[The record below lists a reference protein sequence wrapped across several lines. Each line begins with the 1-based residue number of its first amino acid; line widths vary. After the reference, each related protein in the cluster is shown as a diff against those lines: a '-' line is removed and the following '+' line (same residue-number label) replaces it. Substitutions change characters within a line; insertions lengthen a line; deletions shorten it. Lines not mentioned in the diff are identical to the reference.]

1 MIRKCRVC
9 ENDISEFMSL
19 GDMPIANAFVDKKN
33 EPNQY
38 YYALNIG
45 FCEKCFTLQILEIPK
60 PEQMF
65 NENYAYLSSTSN
77 VMIKHFNDLADQIIA
92 KKPLTKNSFIVE
104 VGSNDGIFLKNF
116 ASKGLRHLG
125 VDASKNVCELAEKK
139 GVKVYNNF
147 FNLETSN
154 KIKETFG
161 LADVIV
167 STNTMHHIEDINSVI
182 EGMANL
188 IKEDGIIITEDPS
201 MLEMLKKNAYD
212 QIYAE
217 HMYIWSLSSMKNLLN
232 KYNLEVYD
240 INNNEFH
247 GGCSRYFISKKN
259 KKKINESVKI
269 HQKNEDDFGL
279 KKIET
284 FFKFKDNV
292 LRSKEKLIKLLKSLK
307 SQNKVIVGY
316 GAPAKSTTILNFCE
330 IDSSLIDKI
339 FDNSKTKID
348 KKTPGKSLINI
359 VNSSK
364 FKNFNSDY
372 CVMFAWNH
380 KKEILQKEKQ
390 YTIKGG
396 KWIIPVDEIEII

>member
-19 GDMPIANAFVDKKN
+19 GNMPIANAFVDKKN

-217 HMYIWSLSSMKNLLN
+217 HMYIWSLSSMSYLFK
-232 KYNLEVYD
+232 KYGMEIYD
-240 INNNEFH
+240 IENNNLH
-247 GGCSRYFISKKN
+247 GGCSRYFIAKRN
-259 KKKINESVKI
+259 KKKISSRVISQMKLEKRIGLNKLSTFKKFKKRIIALKGELKSILTK
-269 HQKNEDDFGL
+269 L
-279 KKIET
+279 KK
-284 FFKFKDNV
+284 
-292 LRSKEKLIKLLKSLK
+292 R
-307 SQNKVIVGY
+307 NKIIVGY
-316 GAPAKSTTILNFCE
+316 GAPAKSTTILNFCD
-330 IDSSLIDKI
+330 INFKLIDKI
-339 FDNSKTKID
+339 FDNTSTKIG
-348 KKTPGKSLINI
+348 KFTPGKSLIKI
-359 VNSSK
+359 EDSKK
-364 FKNFNSDY
+364 FKNTFSDY
-372 CVMFAWNH
+372 CVLFAWNH
-380 KKEILQKEKQ
+380 KKEILSKEKHYSKQ
-390 YTIKGG
+390 RG
-396 KWIIPVDEIEII
+396 KWIIPVPKLKIV